1 MWKCKS
7 TKIGKTILNMK
18 NKVGGLILTDFK
30 IYFKTAV
37 IKKEWCWCLDRHIE
51 QWNRRVI
58 PERDPPVCGYFIF
71 VKDSSAIQ
79 SGETMSFQLMMVEPN
94 IHFGWIINCKPYLIL
109 YSKLIQHVSI
119 PKCMCLF

>member
-1 MWKCKS
+1 MINRIYANLSKIPVGFFWVAIGSPILIFMWKCKS

-37 IKKEWCWCLDRHIE
+37 TKKEWCWCLDRHIE

-58 PERDPPVCGYFIF
+58 PERDPPVCG
-71 VKDSSAIQ
+71 
-79 SGETMSFQLMMVEPN
+79 
-94 IHFGWIINCKPYLIL
+94 
-109 YSKLIQHVSI
+109 
-119 PKCMCLF
+119 